1 MPKRFFINNQIKA
14 EKVRVIN
21 EEGKQLGVF
30 EISEALKIAKEK
42 GLDLI
47 KVTDKVWPPVC
58 RLADYGKFI
67 YQEKKKERQKNQNK
81 GGELKNLRL
90 RFNISD
96 HDIATRI
103 KTADKF
109 LKKGYKVRIEMV
121 LRGREKA
128 LAEHAKEK
136 LEKFLG
142 TLKEISP
149 FNVEREIKREGR
161 GITAIITKA

>member
-1 MPKRFFINNQIKA
+1 MNNQIRA
-14 EKVRVIN
+14 EKVRVVD

-30 EISEALKIAKEK
+30 KIEEALKIAKEK

-47 KVTDKVWPPVC
+47 KVTDKTWPPVC

-67 YQEKKKERQKNQNK
+67 YQEKKKEKQKKQNK

-90 RFNISD
+90 RFNISE
-96 HDIATRI
+96 HDLTTRI
-103 KTADKF
+103 KAAEKF

-128 LAEHAKEK
+128 LSDHAKERI
-136 LEKFLG
+136 EKFLE
-142 TLKEISP
+142 TLKDIIP

-161 GITAIITKA
+161 GITTIITKA

>member
-1 MPKRFFINNQIKA
+1 MPKRFFVNNQIKA
-14 EKVRVIN
+14 EKVRVVS
-21 EEGKQLGVF
+21 EDGKQLGVF
-30 EISEALKIAKEK
+30 EINEALKIAREK

-67 YQEKKKERQKNQNK
+67 YQEKKKEKQKNQNK

-90 RFNISD
+90 RFNISE
-96 HDIATRI
+96 HDLATRI
-103 KTADKF
+103 KSAEKF

-128 LAEHAKEK
+128 LSGYARER
-136 LEKFLG
+136 LEKFLE
-142 TLKEISP
+142 TLKEIIP
-149 FNVEREIKREGR
+149 FNIERDIKREGR